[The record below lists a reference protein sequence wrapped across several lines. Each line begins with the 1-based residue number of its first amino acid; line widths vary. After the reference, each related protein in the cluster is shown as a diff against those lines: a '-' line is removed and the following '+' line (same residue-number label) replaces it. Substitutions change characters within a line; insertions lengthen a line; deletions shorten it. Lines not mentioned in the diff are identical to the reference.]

1 MSEDHDSGADS
12 QRQPTNADLLEAVTG
27 LRGAVDDE
35 FASAAL
41 KMTHDEI
48 RAAMS
53 AAESSNS
60 NST

>member
-1 MSEDHDSGADS
+1 MCSKSREQSGGEKP
-12 QRQPTNADLLEAVTG
+12 R
-27 LRGAVDDE
+27 
-35 FASAAL
+35 ASAAL